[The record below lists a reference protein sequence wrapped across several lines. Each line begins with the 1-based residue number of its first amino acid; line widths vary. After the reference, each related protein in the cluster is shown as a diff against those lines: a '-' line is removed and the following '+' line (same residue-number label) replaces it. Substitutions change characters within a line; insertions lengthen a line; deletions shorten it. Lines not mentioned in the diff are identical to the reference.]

1 MLRGWENEE
10 RLILKKGQEG
20 TVSDTRGRYKNITS
34 WKPEKKKESISRK
47 KELIFF

>member
-20 TVSDTRGRYKNITS
+20 TVSDTRGRYKNIIS
-34 WKPEKKKESISRK
+34 WKPEKKESISRK

>member
-34 WKPEKKKESISRK
+34 WKPEKKKKVYQERRS
-47 KELIFF
+47 